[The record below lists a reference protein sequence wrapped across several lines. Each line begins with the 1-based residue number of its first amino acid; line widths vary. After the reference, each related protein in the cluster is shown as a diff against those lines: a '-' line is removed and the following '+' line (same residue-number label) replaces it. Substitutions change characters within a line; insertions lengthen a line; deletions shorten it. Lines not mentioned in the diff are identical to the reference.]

1 MSEEHNKYSFFK
13 SIKKSLLKID
23 DSIEEESKVEE
34 SVAEVKKQL
43 IHSIRSTEEVKH
55 MPLYKSISNSKYL
68 DERFAENFIHSG
80 GKFVFCEDHKE
91 FFDFLTSLKQ
101 ENNWNHIF
109 SWNTHL
115 RDFFSSNNFQNNE
128 IGFLL
133 DSSDVAISYCYKLSA
148 NEGVIVLSPEQAT
161 NRRLVTFPKT
171 HIIIAYKNQLKS
183 SIAEAT
189 KGFEQKYGGRLASL
203 LELHKGRPVTKEHHK
218 KLLKAEGPEDVY
230 LFYID
235 QEEIA

>member
-1 MSEEHNKYSFFK
+1 MSEEQKKYSFFK
-13 SIKKSLLKID
+13 SIKKSLLSINDTDEEEKK
-23 DSIEEESKVEE
+23 IEESALENKAKAIHYGVSKEDV
-34 SVAEVKKQL
+34 QP
-43 IHSIRSTEEVKH
+43 I
-55 MPLYKSISNSKYL
+55 PFYKSISNSKYL

-80 GKFVFCEDHKE
+80 GKFVFCEDNEE
-91 FFDFLTSLKQ
+91 FFDFLKSLKT
-101 ENNWNHIF
+101 EKKWNHVF

-115 RDFFSSNNFQNNE
+115 RDFLSKNNFQNNE

-133 DSSDVAISYCYKLSA
+133 DSSDVAISYCYSLSA

-161 NRRLVTFPKT
+161 NRRLVNFPKT
-171 HIIIAYKNQLKS
+171 HIIIAYKNQLKE
-183 SIAEAT
+183 SISEAT
-189 KGFEQKYGGRLASL
+189 LGFDKKYDGRLASL

-218 KLLKAEGPEDVY
+218 FLLKAEGPEDVY